1 LRLLIAG
8 KCRTED
14 ANQGRTKES
23 ILKVKRMK
31 TIFVKDYEQKRD
43 WYIIDAEGKPLGRV
57 AAKVA
62 SILRG
67 KNKPTYTPNQ
77 EMGDFV
83 IVVNADKVAVSGN
96 KRTDMLYR
104 HYTGFVGGL
113 RSYSFEKLLAK
124 HPTEPLSR
132 TIAGM
137 LPNGKLGRRLMGNVK
152 IYAGSEH
159 PHASQN
165 PKVIEL

>member
-1 LRLLIAG
+1 
-8 KCRTED
+8 
-14 ANQGRTKES
+14 
-23 ILKVKRMK
+23 MK

-77 EMGDFV
+77 EMGDYVVV
-83 IVVNADKVAVSGN
+83 INAEKVAVSGN

-113 RSYSFEKLLAK
+113 RSYTFEKLIER
-124 HPTEPLSR
+124 HPTDPLAR

-137 LPNGKLGRRLMGNVK
+137 LPNGKLGRRLMSNVK

>member
-1 LRLLIAG
+1 
-8 KCRTED
+8 
-14 ANQGRTKES
+14 
-23 ILKVKRMK
+23 MK
-31 TIFVKDYEQKRD
+31 TIFVNEKDQKRD
-43 WYIIDAEGKPLGRV
+43 WYIIDASGQKLGRV

-77 EMGDFV
+77 EMGDYVV
-83 IVVNADKVAVSGN
+83 IINAEKIDVSGN
-96 KRTDMLYR
+96 KRADMLYR

-113 RSYSFEKLLAK
+113 RSFTFEKLIER

-137 LPNGKLGRRLMGNVK
+137 LPNGRLGRRMMGNVK